1 MPVPQTAFAT
11 TAHLDGY
18 ARGQLP
24 PQALWPRMDYA
35 VLPELAAYPAH
46 LNAAVELLDRMVE
59 DGNADR
65 PALHFG
71 DQVWSYADLL
81 NKANRIARVLAEDLG
96 LVPGGRVL
104 LRAPNNP
111 MLVACWF
118 AVLKAGGICVATMP
132 MLRSGEL
139 KYIIDK
145 ANTSIAL
152 CDMTIAE
159 DLEAARRDTSALE
172 HLVYFSAA
180 GDSSS
185 ADAGLERAM
194 ENKDGN
200 FSNVETS
207 ADDISIIAFT
217 SGTTG
222 NPKGTVHFHRDLLA
236 TADTYARRVLKVDPS
251 DIFCVTAPLA
261 FTFGLGALVL
271 FPMRFGASTVLVER
285 FAADTMLETIERY
298 GCTGI
303 YTAPTAYRGMVDK
316 VDRFDISSLKTCVSA
331 GEHLPKATWEAWHGA
346 AGLGIIDGIGATEL
360 LHIFISSP
368 ADAILPGS
376 TGKVVPGYA
385 AKIIDASGA
394 EAPRGSEGLL
404 AVRGPTG
411 CRYLE
416 DDERQRDY
424 VRDAWNLTGDVF
436 RQDEHGYFWFVARAD
451 DMIISS
457 GYNISGPEVENAVL
471 GHAAVLECAVVGVP
485 DERRGQIV
493 KGYVVLKEP
502 DSAGPG
508 LVKDIQDFVKAR
520 IAPYKYPR
528 AVEFVDALPKTQTG
542 KLQRYK
548 LREGTP

>member
-1 MPVPQTAFAT
+1 MSQTAFGASGQ
-11 TAHLDGY
+11 ADGY
-18 ARGQLP
+18 ARDRLP
-24 PQALWPRMDYA
+24 PPALWPRMDYT

-46 LNAAVELLDRMVE
+46 LNAAVELLDRMQG
-59 DGNADR
+59 DHADR
-65 PALHFG
+65 PALHFS

-81 NKANRIARVLAEDLG
+81 NKANRIARVLAEDFG

-132 MLRSGEL
+132 MLRAGEL

-145 ANTSIAL
+145 ANTAIAL

-159 DLEAARRDTSALE
+159 DLEAARRDTGALE
-172 HLVYFSAA
+172 HMAYFSAA

-194 ENKDGN
+194 EHKDGN
-200 FSNVETS
+200 FSNIETS

-222 NPKGTVHFHRDLLA
+222 SPKGTVHFHRDLLA
-236 TADTYARRVLKVDPS
+236 TADTYARRVLKVEPS

-285 FAADTMLETIERY
+285 FAADTMLKTIERY

-303 YTAPTAYRGMVDK
+303 YTAPTGYRAMVDK
-316 VDRFDISSLKTCVSA
+316 VDRFDISSLRLCVSA
-331 GEHLPKATWEAWHGA
+331 GEHLPKAIWAAWHGA
-346 AGLGIIDGIGATEL
+346 TGLGILDGIGATEV
-360 LHIFISSP
+360 LHIFISSS
-368 ADAILPGS
+368 ADAIRPGS
-376 TGKVVPGYA
+376 TGQVVPGYA
-385 AKIIDASGA
+385 AKILDPSGTD
-394 EAPRGSEGLL
+394 APRGDEGLL

-411 CRYLE
+411 CRYL
-416 DDERQRDY
+416 DDEERQKAY

-436 RQDEHGYFWFVARAD
+436 REDTEGYFWFVARAD

-471 GHAAVLECAVVGVP
+471 GHAAVLECAVIGVP
-485 DERRGQIV
+485 DEGRGQIV
-493 KGYVVLKEP
+493 KAYVVLKETAE
-502 DSAGPG
+502 AGPG
-508 LVKDIQDFVKAR
+508 LVRDIQDFVKAR

>member
-1 MPVPQTAFAT
+1 MLQPVSGAS
-11 TAHLDGY
+11 AHVDSY
-18 ARGQLP
+18 ARDQLP
-24 PQALWPRMDYA
+24 PQASWPRMDYA
-35 VLPELAAYPAH
+35 VLPELAAYPAR
-46 LNAAVELLDRMVE
+46 LNAAVELLDRMQGG
-59 DGNADR
+59 DHADR

-71 DQVWSYADLL
+71 DQTWSYADLL
-81 NKANRIARVLAEDLG
+81 NKANRIARVLAEDFG

-132 MLRSGEL
+132 MLRAGEL

-145 ANTSIAL
+145 ANTAIAL

-159 DLEAARRDTSALE
+159 DLEAARRDTGALE
-172 HLVYFSAA
+172 HLAYFSAA

-200 FSNVETS
+200 FSNIDTA

-222 NPKGTVHFHRDLLA
+222 SPKGTVHFHRDLLA
-236 TADTYARRVLKVDPS
+236 TADTYARRVLKVEPR

-285 FAADTMLETIERY
+285 FAADTMLKTIERY

-316 VDRFDISSLKTCVSA
+316 VGGFDISSLRTCVSA
-331 GEHLPKATWEAWHGA
+331 GEHLPKATWEAWHGVT
-346 AGLGIIDGIGATEL
+346 GLGILDGIGATEV
-360 LHIFISSP
+360 LHIFISSS
-368 ADAILPGS
+368 ADAIRPGS
-376 TGKVVPGYA
+376 TGQAVPGYT
-385 AKIIDASGA
+385 AKIIDTSGA
-394 EAPRGSEGLL
+394 DAPRGSEGLL

-411 CRYLE
+411 CRYL
-416 DDERQRDY
+416 DDEERQKAY

-436 RQDEHGYFWFVARAD
+436 REDEDGYFWFVARAD

-471 GHAAVLECAVVGVP
+471 GHAAVLECAVIGVP
-485 DERRGQIV
+485 DEERGQIV
-493 KGYVVLKEP
+493 KAYVVLKETVE
-502 DSAGPG
+502 AGPG
-508 LVKDIQDFVKAR
+508 LVKEIQDFVKAR

-542 KLQRYK
+542 KLQRFK

>member
-1 MPVPQTAFAT
+1 MLQTVFGT
-11 TAHLDGY
+11 SAHVDGY
-18 ARGQLP
+18 GRDHLP
-24 PQALWPRMDYA
+24 PQALWPRMDYSL
-35 VLPELAAYPAH
+35 LPELAAYPAR

-59 DGNADR
+59 GGHADR
-65 PALHFG
+65 PALHFV

-81 NKANRIARVLAEDLG
+81 EKANRIARVLVEDLG

-132 MLRSGEL
+132 MLRAGEL
-139 KYIIDK
+139 KYIIEK
-145 ANTSIAL
+145 AHTAIAL
-152 CDMTIAE
+152 CDMTIGE
-159 DLEAARRDTSALE
+159 DLEAAHRDTDALE
-172 HLVYFSAA
+172 HVAYFSAG

-185 ADAGLERAM
+185 HDAGLERAM
-194 ENKDGN
+194 ERKDGN
-200 FSNVETS
+200 FSNVDTA

-236 TADTYARRVLKVDPS
+236 TADTYARRVLKVEPS

-261 FTFGLGALVL
+261 FTFGLGAMVL

-285 FAADTMLETIERY
+285 FAAATMLETIERY
-298 GCTGI
+298 RCTGI
-303 YTAPTAYRGMVDK
+303 YTAPTAYRVMVDK
-316 VDRFDISSLKTCVSA
+316 VGDYDISSLHTCVSA
-331 GEHLPKATWEAWHGA
+331 GEHLPQATWEAWHGA
-346 AGLGIIDGIGATEL
+346 AGLGIIDGIGATEM

-376 TGKVVPGYA
+376 TGKVVPGYS
-385 AKIIDASGA
+385 AKVVDASGA
-394 EAPRGSEGLL
+394 EVPRGTEGLL

-411 CRYLE
+411 CRYL
-416 DDERQRDY
+416 DDEDRQAAY

-436 RQDEHGYFWFVARAD
+436 SQDEHGYFWFVARAD

-471 GHAAVLECAVVGVP
+471 GHEAVLECAVIGAT
-485 DERRGQIV
+485 DEERGQIV
-493 KGYVVLKEP
+493 KAYVVLKET
-502 DSAGPG
+502 AEAEPG
-508 LVKDIQDFVKAR
+508 LIKDIQNFVKER

-528 AVEFVDALPKTQTG
+528 AVEFVDTLPKTQTG

-548 LREGTP
+548 LREGTS

>member
-1 MPVPQTAFAT
+1 MFQPVFGA
-11 TAHLDGY
+11 TAHSDSY
-18 ARGQLP
+18 ARDHLP
-24 PQALWPRMDYA
+24 PQTLWPRMDYA
-35 VLPELAAYPAH
+35 VLPELAAYPER

-59 DGNADR
+59 AGHASR

-71 DQVWSYADLL
+71 DQTWSYAGLL
-81 NKANRIARVLAEDLG
+81 DKANRIARVLVEDFG

-132 MLRSGEL
+132 MLRAGEL

-145 ANTSIAL
+145 ANTVIAL

-159 DLEAARRDTSALE
+159 DLEAARRDTNALAQTA
-172 HLVYFSAA
+172 YFSAA
-180 GDSSS
+180 GDSASS
-185 ADAGLERAM
+185 EATLERAM
-194 ENKDGN
+194 ETKDGD
-200 FSNVETS
+200 FSNTETS
-207 ADDISIIAFT
+207 ADDVSIIAFT

-222 NPKGTVHFHRDLLA
+222 HPKGTVHFHRDLLA
-236 TADTYARRVLKVDPS
+236 TADTYARRVLKVEPS

-261 FTFGLGALVL
+261 FTFGLGTMVL

-285 FAADTMLETIERY
+285 FTADTMLETIERY

-303 YTAPTAYRGMVDK
+303 YTAPTAYRVMIDK
-316 VDRFDISSLKTCVSA
+316 VDRFDISSLRMCVSA

-346 AGLGIIDGIGATEL
+346 TGLGIIDGIGATEM
-360 LHIFISSP
+360 LHIFISST
-368 ADAILPGS
+368 ADDIRPGS
-376 TGKVVPGYA
+376 TGRAVPGYA

-394 EAPRGSEGLL
+394 DAARGSEGLL

-411 CRYLE
+411 CRYL
-416 DDERQRDY
+416 DDEGRQGAY

-436 RQDEHGYFWFVARAD
+436 RQDTDGYFWFVARAD

-471 GHAAVLECAVVGVP
+471 GHVSVLECAVIGVP
-485 DERRGQIV
+485 DDDRGQIV
-493 KGYVVLKEP
+493 KAYVVLKEGAG
-502 DSAGPG
+502 AGPE

-528 AVEFVDALPKTQTG
+528 AVEFAGALPKTQTG

-548 LREGTP
+548 LREGTS

>member
-1 MPVPQTAFAT
+1 MPQNTFGAS
-11 TAHLDGY
+11 AHVDGY
-18 ARGQLP
+18 ARDQLP
-24 PQALWPRMDYA
+24 PRALWPRMDYA
-35 VLPELAAYPAH
+35 VLPELAAYPER
-46 LNAAVELLDRMVE
+46 LNAAVELLDRMVA
-59 DGNADR
+59 GGHGAR

-71 DQVWSYADLL
+71 DQVWSYTDLL
-81 NKANRIARVLAEDLG
+81 NKANRIARVLVEDCG

-132 MLRSGEL
+132 MLRAGEL

-172 HLVYFSAA
+172 HLTYFSAA

-194 ENKDGN
+194 DHKDGN
-200 FSNVETS
+200 FSNIETS

-222 NPKGTVHFHRDLLA
+222 SPKGTVHFHRDLLA
-236 TADTYARRVLKVDPS
+236 TADTYARRVLKVVPS

-316 VDRFDISSLKTCVSA
+316 VGGFDISSLQTCVSA

-346 AGLGIIDGIGATEL
+346 TGLGIIDGIGATEM

-385 AKIIDASGA
+385 AKILDASGA
-394 EAPRGSEGLL
+394 DAPRGSEGLL

-411 CRYLE
+411 CRYL
-416 DDERQRDY
+416 DDEERQRDY

-436 RQDEHGYFWFVARAD
+436 RQDEHGYFWYVARAD

-471 GHAAVLECAVVGVP
+471 GHAAVLECAVIGVP
-485 DERRGQIV
+485 DEERGQIV
-493 KGYVVLKEP
+493 KAYVILKETAE
-502 DSAGPG
+502 AGPG

-528 AVEFVDALPKTQTG
+528 AVDFVDSLPKTQTG